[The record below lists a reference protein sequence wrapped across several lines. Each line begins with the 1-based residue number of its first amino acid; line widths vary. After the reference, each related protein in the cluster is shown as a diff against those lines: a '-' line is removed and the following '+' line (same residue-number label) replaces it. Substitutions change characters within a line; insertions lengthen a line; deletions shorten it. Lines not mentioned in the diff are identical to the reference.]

1 MYALEESTMGTIF
14 FTAIEDVSTCGGC
27 KSSVDFVAFF
37 FCWFFFFLTTD
48 NDDMDFGER
57 VVVLLPDRYERIK
70 VDNSLILLSSSDEVF
85 EKGYFKTRGK
95 KLKI

>member
-1 MYALEESTMGTIF
+1 
-14 FTAIEDVSTCGGC
+14 
-27 KSSVDFVAFF
+27 
-37 FCWFFFFLTTD
+37 
-48 NDDMDFGER
+48 MDFGER

-70 VDNSLILLSSSDEVF
+70 VDNSPILLSSSDEVF